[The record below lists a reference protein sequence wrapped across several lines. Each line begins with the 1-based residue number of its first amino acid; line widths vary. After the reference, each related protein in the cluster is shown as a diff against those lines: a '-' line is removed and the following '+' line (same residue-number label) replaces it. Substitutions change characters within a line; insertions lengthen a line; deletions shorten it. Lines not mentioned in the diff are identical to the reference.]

1 MKTITRTIGLTVVTA
16 AVLAVT
22 ASAAQARPTG
32 IAPTGSVG
40 GQASV
45 SQPTPP
51 AVSLAPDRVDRIGA
65 AMEVTP
71 QQLPPDRVDQIGT
84 TQQPSTPTVITLT
97 TGSSFDWFAAAIGAT
112 SVIVVMLFGAA
123 ALAARGRRHVTLSA

>member
-40 GQASV
+40 GQTSV

-51 AVSLAPDRVDRIGA
+51 AVTTSS
-65 AMEVTP
+65 
-71 QQLPPDRVDQIGT
+71 PPT
-84 TQQPSTPTVITLT
+84 E
-97 TGSSFDWFAAAIGAT
+97 GSSRSGE
-112 SVIVVMLFGAA
+112 
-123 ALAARGRRHVTLSA
+123 

>member
-22 ASAAQARPTG
+22 ASAAQARPAG

-40 GQASV
+40 GQTSV

-65 AMEVTP
+65 ATEVTP

-84 TQQPSTPTVITLT
+84 THQPTPSTPTVITLT
-97 TGSSFDWFAAAIGAT
+97 TGSSFDWLAAAIGASRPSRA
-112 SVIVVMLFGAA
+112 SVSVPRV
-123 ALAARGRRHVTLSA
+123 